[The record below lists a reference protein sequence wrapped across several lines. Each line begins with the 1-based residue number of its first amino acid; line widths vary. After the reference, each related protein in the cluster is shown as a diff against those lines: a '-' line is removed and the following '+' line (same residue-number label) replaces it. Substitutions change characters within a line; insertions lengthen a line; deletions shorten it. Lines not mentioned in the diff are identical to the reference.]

1 MIVYKDIFSG
11 DEMVSDSY
19 KQTLIFNDACLEVQ
33 AKYVTKGSGNIA
45 IASDD
50 VIDDDEGGETVI
62 NIVDAHQLQEC
73 QLSKKDFMALV
84 KPYLKKVSTWL
95 TENGKEDRVKG
106 FKTGGVYRRT

>member
-1 MIVYKDIFSG
+1 MRVWVDLFSG

-19 KQTLIFNDACLEVQ
+19 KQTLIHNDACLEVQ
-33 AKYVTKGSGNIA
+33 AKYTTKGSGNIA

-50 VIDDDEGGETVI
+50 VISDDEGGETVI
-62 NIVDAHQLQEC
+62 NIVEAHKLQEC
-73 QLSKKDFMALV
+73 TLSKKDFMALV

-106 FKTGGVYRRT
+106 FK